1 MHKFCS
7 GLSVNHNG
15 VCQAVI
21 GPDFRGVGSH
31 PGDPPQAACHCIKS
45 LRTTVPT
52 GTTHSPQ
59 GFPQPVV
66 LGIPSPTALPL
77 PVPLCS
83 PCFFSVDVGEMV
95 IRMQTSGDRN
105 KHTTFLRKRREQT
118 EAFGTLRLLGFVS
131 ETPSFRLI
139 DSPVLVSCL
148 PMGQV
153 YPRASRTRTDN
164 DSLPQIA
171 LGLPDVG

>member
-1 MHKFCS
+1 MHKFRS

-21 GPDFRGVGSH
+21 RPDFRDIGSH
-31 PGDPPQAACHCIKS
+31 PGDPPQPRAIALKASGPRSH
-45 LRTTVPT
+45 LAPPT
-52 GTTHSPQ
+52 YLNA
-59 GFPQPVV
+59 VV
-66 LGIPSPTALPL
+66 LGIPSPTGTALL
-77 PVPLCS
+77 LCS
-83 PCFFSVDVGEMV
+83 PCFFSVGVGEMV

-105 KHTTFLRKRREQT
+105 KHTTFLRKRREQM
-118 EAFGTLRLLGFVS
+118 EAFGTLCLLGFIS

-139 DSPVLVSCL
+139 DTPVLVFCL

-153 YPRASRTRTDN
+153 YPRASRTRTD
-164 DSLPQIA
+164 DYSLSQIS